1 MIDVIQWRA
10 SIGLWN
16 CCQCTAGPTRHYIR
30 TESTPGRQ
38 KRKTGSLS
46 LSPLIALLLF
56 ILILVT
62 GYLEYNPP
70 STGMNNY
77 IKEFLAS
84 SVAELSVHV
93 MLKPYSTKFIEDL
106 QILQNFYSVTE
117 ISFVK

>member
-16 CCQCTAGPTRHYIR
+16 CCQCTAGPTRHSIR
-30 TESTPGRQ
+30 TESSGRK

-56 ILILVT
+56 LLILVT

-93 MLKPYSTKFIEDL
+93 MLKPYSAKFIEDL